1 MIANYHTH
9 TYRCGH
15 ASGEDEAYV
24 QTALEAGI
32 EILGFSDHTPYFFPG
47 EHYSR
52 FRMRPE
58 AFPGYCQSVEQLKK
72 DYRGKVEI
80 HLGVEAEYYPKLFP
94 QLLPYLQDHGVEYLL
109 LGQHYICNE
118 TDGVFSGHATADQ
131 EVLKTYCYQT
141 MDAMNTGLFTYF
153 AHPDLVRYEG
163 DKKLYLQYMR
173 QLAREAK
180 SCNVPLEMNLL
191 GVREDRHYPNRVFWE
206 IVAEENCPVI
216 LGSDAHDPEVF
227 NSSLDEEKALARLK
241 ELGLTPLKT
250 VALRPINR
258 A

>member
-15 ASGEDEAYV
+15 ASGEDEEYV
-24 QTALEAGI
+24 QSALEAGI

-47 EHYSR
+47 AHYSS

-58 AFPGYCQSVEQLKK
+58 LFPGYCQSVEQLKK

-80 HLGVEAEYYPKLFP
+80 HLGVEAEYYPNLFAK
-94 QLLPYLQDHGVEYLL
+94 LLPYLQEYGVEYLIM
-109 LGQHYICNE
+109 GQHYIRNE
-118 TDGVFSGHATADQ
+118 TDGVYAGHATGELD
-131 EVLKTYCYQT
+131 VLKTYCHQT

-163 DKKLYLQYMR
+163 DRGLYRQYMR
-173 QLAREAK
+173 ALIREAK

-191 GVREDRHYPNRVFWE
+191 GIREDRHYPNPVFWE
-206 IVAEENCPVI
+206 LVAEENCPVI
-216 LGSDAHDPEVF
+216 LGSDAHSPDVF
-227 NSSLDEEKALARLK
+227 ASTLAEEKAIAWLK
-241 ELGLTPLKT
+241 ELGLTPMQT
-250 VALRPINR
+250 VSIRKIT
-258 A
+258 

>member
-1 MIANYHTH
+1 MITNYHTH

-15 ASGEDEAYV
+15 ASGEDEDYV
-24 QTALEAGI
+24 QNALEAGI

-47 EHYSR
+47 DHYSK

-58 AFPGYCQSVEQLKK
+58 LFPGYCQSVQELKK

-80 HLGVEAEYYPKLFP
+80 HLGVEAEYYPNLFP
-94 QLLPYLQDHGVEYLL
+94 KLLSYLQDHGVEYLL
-109 LGQHYICNE
+109 LGQHYIRNE
-118 TDGVFSGHATADQ
+118 TDGVYTGRKTGD
-131 EVLKTYCYQT
+131 EDVLKTYCYQT
-141 MDAMNTGLFTYF
+141 MDAINTGLFTYF
-153 AHPDLVRYEG
+153 AHPDLIHYEG
-163 DKKLYLQYMR
+163 NKAKYRQYMR
-173 QLAREAK
+173 ELAREAK

-191 GVREDRHYPNRVFWE
+191 GVREDRHYPTADFWE

-216 LGSDAHDPEVF
+216 LGADAHSPDVF
-227 NSSLDEEKALARLK
+227 QSSLAEEKAIAWLK

-258 A
+258 T

>member
-15 ASGEDEAYV
+15 ASGEDEEYA
-24 QTALEAGI
+24 QSAFEAGI

-58 AFPGYCQSVEQLKK
+58 LFAGYCQSVQELKK
-72 DYRGKVEI
+72 TYQGKMEL
-80 HLGVEAEYYPKLFP
+80 HLGVEAEYYPNLFP
-94 QLLPYLQDHGVEYLL
+94 KLLAFLQDHGVEYLL
-109 LGQHYICNE
+109 LGQHYIRNE
-118 TDGVFSGHATADQ
+118 TDGVYSGRVALDP

-153 AHPDLVRYEG
+153 AHPDLIRYEG
-163 DKKLYLQYMR
+163 DKKPYLQYMR
-173 QLAREAK
+173 ELAREAK

-191 GVREDRHYPNRVFWE
+191 GIREDRHYPNKDFWE

-216 LGSDAHDPEVF
+216 LGADAHSPDVF
-227 NSSLDEEKALARLK
+227 NSSLDEEKALAWLN

-258 A
+258 T

>member
-9 TYRCGH
+9 TQRCGH
-15 ASGEDEAYV
+15 ASGEDEEYA
-24 QTALEAGI
+24 QSALEAGI

-47 EHYSR
+47 DHYSR

-58 AFPGYCQSVEQLKK
+58 AFPGYCQSIERLKN

-80 HLGVEAEYYPKLFP
+80 HLGVEAEYYPALFP
-94 QLLPYLQDHGVEYLL
+94 ELLAYLQENGVEYLL
-109 LGQHYICNE
+109 LGQHYIRNE
-118 TDGVFSGHATADQ
+118 QDGVYSGHVTTDP

-153 AHPDLVRYEG
+153 AHPDLICFEG
-163 DKKLYLQYMR
+163 KKETYQQYMR
-173 QLAREAK
+173 QVVREAK

-191 GVREDRHYPNRVFWE
+191 GIREDRHYPNSDFWE

-216 LGSDAHDPEVF
+216 IGADAHSPEVF
-227 NSSLDEEKALARLK
+227 QSTLAEEKALAWLK
-241 ELGLTPLKT
+241 ELGLTPMQT
-250 VALRPINR
+250 IPLRKIT
-258 A
+258 

>member
-58 AFPGYCQSVEQLKK
+58 AFPGYCQSVEQLEK

-94 QLLPYLQDHGVEYLL
+94 QLLPCLQDHGVEYLL

-118 TDGVFSGHATADQ
+118 TDGVYSGHATADPK
-131 EVLKTYCYQT
+131 VLKTYCYQT

-153 AHPDLVRYEG
+153 AHPDLIRYEG

-191 GVREDRHYPNRVFWE
+191 GVREDRHYPNKDFWE

-216 LGSDAHDPEVF
+216 LGADAHSPEVF
-227 NSSLDEEKALARLK
+227 DNSLDEEKALARLK
-241 ELGLTPLKT
+241 DLGLTPLKT
-250 VALRPINR
+250 VALRPVNR
-258 A
+258 T

>member
-1 MIANYHTH
+1 MIENYHTH

-15 ASGEDEAYV
+15 ASGEDEEYA
-24 QTALEAGI
+24 QAALEAGI

-58 AFPGYCQSVEQLKK
+58 AFPGYCQSVRELRDAYQ
-72 DYRGKVEI
+72 GKMEI
-80 HLGVEAEYYPKLFP
+80 HLGVEAEYYPKLFL

-109 LGQHYICNE
+109 LGQHYIRNE
-118 TDGVFSGHATADQ
+118 TDGVYSGHATTDQ

-153 AHPDLVRYEG
+153 AHPDLIRYEG
-163 DKKLYLQYMR
+163 DNKLYLQYMR

-180 SCNVPLEMNLL
+180 SCDVPLEMNLL
-191 GVREDRHYPNRVFWE
+191 GVREDRHYPNKVFWE

-241 ELGLTPLKT
+241 DLGLTPLKT